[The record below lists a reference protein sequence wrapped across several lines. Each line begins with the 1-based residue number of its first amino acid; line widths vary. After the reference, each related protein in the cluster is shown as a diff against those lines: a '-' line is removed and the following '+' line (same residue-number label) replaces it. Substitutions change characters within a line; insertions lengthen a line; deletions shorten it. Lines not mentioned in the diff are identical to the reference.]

1 MQRSQLEL
9 DFNKLKSEE
18 VKLRDTI
25 IKIQSLNEGLGLD
38 KIELNKIIIHLEK
51 EKSLL
56 NAHRAELEMLQVSL
70 KSELVKV
77 EQEKNDLENEKDCKF
92 FILKKNCNLRS

>member
-1 MQRSQLEL
+1 MEL
-9 DFNKLKSEE
+9 DFNKLRSEE
-18 VKLRDTI
+18 VKLKDTI
-25 IKIQSLNEGLGLD
+25 IKLQSLNEGLGLD

-56 NAHRAELEMLQVSL
+56 NSHRADLEMLQASL

-77 EQEKNDLENEKDCKF
+77 EQEKNDLENEKDC
-92 FILKKNCNLRS
+92 NLF